1 MFIQWHFE
9 FLFFKCHFRKI
20 KSTIMGLKVM
30 LTIKN
35 GITCAHLP
43 LDHLEPLLISVV
55 IFPVILVFSFLT
67 SVLQVSAQFLIAI
80 AAT

>member
-20 KSTIMGLKVM
+20 TKSTIMGLKVM

-43 LDHLEPLLISVV
+43 LDHLEPLLNSVV
-55 IFPVILVFSFLT
+55 IFPVTPF
-67 SVLQVSAQFLIAI
+67 
-80 AAT
+80 

>member
-1 MFIQWHFE
+1 
-9 FLFFKCHFRKI
+9 
-20 KSTIMGLKVM
+20 M

-43 LDHLEPLLISVV
+43 PDHLEPLLNSVV

-67 SVLQVSAQFLIAI
+67 SVFQISAQFLIAI